1 MQNEIHVGDNL
12 EIMKSEAV
20 GRFSGSVSMIYI
32 DPPYNTQTNKSY
44 NDKVDSDR
52 WREFM
57 LERLVACR
65 PFLKDTGS
73 IFISID
79 DSEYAPLK
87 VLCDEVFGKAN
98 FVGTFITLQAQR
110 SNAKHINTVHEY
122 ILCYAKDKSKLPKMH
137 VSRLEIPEDKKM
149 IDSLY
154 QEVRKVLDSEGLEAA
169 NKKMNSIVKSY
180 CDEYNITW
188 LRNYS
193 NVDED
198 GRIFFAVDLS
208 TPGEPRK
215 VSIPEIGLHLDPLP
229 TRGWSSDK
237 KFIAL
242 HKENLLSFKD
252 GRPYSKHFLDNAT
265 DNVPSILRFFS
276 RQGTNDLKKLGLL
289 NLFDTPKPV
298 ELIKFLIRISTEPGD
313 IVMDFFGG
321 SGTTGQAVYE
331 LNKEQGRDNSY
342 LLMQLD
348 EKVAKNS
355 LAFKECEA
363 RGISP
368 DVASILIYRLNSYL
382 EQTGQSDEFKVFGLN
397 K

>member
-1 MQNEIHVGDNL
+1 MQNEVHVGDNL
-12 EIMKSEAV
+12 EIMRSKSV
-20 GRFSGSVSMIYI
+20 SRFLGAISMIYI

-44 NDKVDSDR
+44 NDKVHSDR

-57 LERLVACR
+57 LERLMACR
-65 PFLKDTGS
+65 PFLKENGS

-87 VLCDEVFGKAN
+87 ILCDEVFGKAN

-122 ILCYAKDKSKLPKMH
+122 LLCYAKDKLKLAKMH
-137 VSRLEIPEDKKM
+137 VSRMEIPDDKKM
-149 IDSLY
+149 IDGLN
-154 QEVRKVLDSEGLEAA
+154 QEVKKVFDSKGPEEA
-169 NKKMNSIVKSY
+169 NKQIKSIIKSY

-208 TPGEPRK
+208 TPGMPRK
-215 VSIPEIGLHLDPLP
+215 VSIPEIGLELDPLP

-237 KFIAL
+237 KFISL
-242 HKENLLSFKD
+242 HKDKLLCFKD
-252 GRPYSKHFLDNAT
+252 GRPYSKHFLEDAT
-265 DNVPSILRFFS
+265 DNVPSLLRFFS

-331 LNKEQGRDNSY
+331 LNKEQNRKNSFV
-342 LLMQLD
+342 LIQLD
-348 EKVAKNS
+348 EKVAENS
-355 LAFKECEA
+355 LAFKECLA
-363 RGISP
+363 RGIEP
-368 DVASILIYRLNSYL
+368 DVANILIYRLNSYL
-382 EQTGQSDEFKVFGLN
+382 KQTGQSDEFLVSGL
-397 K
+397 